1 MDKSTGYPQVKLST
15 GYALSCPWG
24 FTQSYSLVETPLKR
38 FDFVGLA
45 GNDVPVSDVITYAW
59 QQS

>member
-1 MDKSTGYPQVKLST
+1 M
-15 GYALSCPWG
+15 SCPWG